1 MNSVVVPPSTRLS
14 SLETLS
20 FHFLLTLH
28 EHGAWAVSLQLR
40 QNEWP
45 LLQSTDLS
53 SDSMLELVSLPAL
66 REKEEEEEDDD
77 AAASNSARNALPHI
91 GPVSETDGISEKLL

>member
-1 MNSVVVPPSTRLS
+1 
-14 SLETLS
+14 
-20 FHFLLTLH
+20 
-28 EHGAWAVSLQLR
+28 
-40 QNEWP
+40 
-45 LLQSTDLS
+45 
-53 SDSMLELVSLPAL
+53 MLELVSLPAL

>member
-1 MNSVVVPPSTRLS
+1 MNSVVVPPSTRFS

-40 QNEWP
+40 QNAWP

-66 REKEEEEEDDD
+66 REKEEEEGDDD
-77 AAASNSARNALPHI
+77 DASNSARNALPHI